1 MKTFRFLIISV
12 AQSHCRRHTTYRERE
27 SRAAAAVV
35 VVRDRRAP
43 REIASVSVTGQ
54 LYMYM
59 YDCTAAATTRQAATG
74 SRTSDERQSVSK

>member
-1 MKTFRFLIISV
+1 MQT
-12 AQSHCRRHTTYRERE
+12 SHDIQREPRRRRGGERQE
-27 SRAAAAVV
+27 SAV
-35 VVRDRRAP
+35 